1 MGIQFSTASGM
12 TSWSLVLVLT
22 SHVPLGAPDAGYQFV
37 DTNAGNAG
45 AAPDLFFASPPPP
58 SPLLLPTLPL
68 LLLTPTVHF
77 HGFDPR
83 FPHLH
88 FINFATSF
96 HNPLQPISARM
107 YRFRS
112 YNVKLYFMLSVH
124 LILLGCRTPMGGA

>member
-1 MGIQFSTASGM
+1 MPELLLI
-12 TSWSLVLVLT
+12 
-22 SHVPLGAPDAGYQFV
+22 
-37 DTNAGNAG
+37 
-45 AAPDLFFASPPPP
+45 FFASPPPP

-68 LLLTPTVHF
+68 LLLPPTVHF

-124 LILLGCRTPMGGA
+124 LLLLGCRTPMGGMNLPNHQLVLHFLAKLSQPQQGVNMGAESL